1 MEIQQINNNLIAE
14 VYQLKSSNHRLS
26 LEIDRLIKVD
36 QELVKTQEAL
46 KNANNELATKE
57 ILVSCIT
64 AVKIHL
70 NNFALIYI
78 YGILRGRIKEKKVL
92 YFPYSNL

>member
-57 ILVSCIT
+57 ILVSC
-64 AVKIHL
+64 
-70 NNFALIYI
+70 
-78 YGILRGRIKEKKVL
+78 
-92 YFPYSNL
+92 